1 MNTTKRI
8 IFITL
13 AVCLSFGQAFSQ
25 EEAEKPKKKKDRPVF
40 EMFNSGILMDEQTTL
55 IPEKKTLEMVILHRF
70 GLLSTNGISDLYGIY
85 APSANTKMGLNF
97 TPMKNLQIGYGI
109 TRLNMYSDFSVKYK
123 ALSQTRKNTI
133 PVDVVIYANMAID
146 GQNKTVFE
154 TASENYTEYQF
165 ANRMSYFTQ
174 LIVGRKFT
182 DWFSLA
188 VNASFSHFNTVHADL
203 ENIKGMDHDKIG
215 VGFLGRLKFSP
226 QSSFIFHYSM
236 PLNVSSISENSEL
249 TLESL
254 PNFGFGYQVATATH
268 SFEIFLTT
276 ANGILPQ
283 YNYVYNTTDWTK
295 GEFRFGF
302 TITRLWGF

>member
-1 MNTTKRI
+1 MKRI
-8 IFITL
+8 ILILL
-13 AVCLSFGQAFSQ
+13 AISLTSGLVFSQ
-25 EEAEKPKKKKDRPVF
+25 EKTEKSEKKKKDKPVY
-40 EMFNSGILMDEQTTL
+40 EMFNSGIMMDEQTTL
-55 IPEKKTLEMVILHRF
+55 IPQKKTLEMVILHRF
-70 GLLSTNGISDLYGIY
+70 GLLDANGASDLFGIY

-97 TPMKNLQIGYGI
+97 TPAKNLQIGYGI

-123 ALSQTRKNTI
+123 ALAQTRKNTI
-133 PVDVVIYANMAID
+133 PVDVVIFANMAID
-146 GQNKTVFE
+146 GRNKTAFE

-174 LIVGRKFT
+174 LVVARKFS
-182 DWFSLA
+182 DAFSLA
-188 VNASFSHFNTVHADL
+188 VNASFSHFNTVQADL
-203 ENIKGMDHDKIG
+203 ENIKGMDHDKVG
-215 VGFLGRLKFSP
+215 VGFLGRIKFSP

-236 PLNVSSISENSEL
+236 PLKISSLSENTEV
-249 TLESL
+249 TVESL
-254 PNFGFGYQVATATH
+254 PNFGIGYQVATATH

-283 YNYVYNTTDWTK
+283 HNYVYNTTDWTK

>member
-1 MNTTKRI
+1 MKKFILI
-8 IFITL
+8 IL
-13 AVCLSFGQAFSQ
+13 AISLTSGLVFSQ
-25 EEAEKPKKKKDRPVF
+25 EEAEKVEKKKKDKPVY
-40 EMFNSGILMDEQTTL
+40 EMFNSGIMMDEQTSF
-55 IPEKKTLEMVILHRF
+55 IPEKKTLEMQIIHRF
-70 GLLSTNGISDLYGIY
+70 GLLNTNGASDLFGIY

-97 TPMKNLQIGYGI
+97 TPAQNLEVGYGI
-109 TRLNMYSDFSVKYK
+109 TRLNMYSDFHIKYK
-123 ALSQTRKNTI
+123 ALAQTRKNTI
-133 PVDVVIYANMAID
+133 PVDVVIFANMAID
-146 GQNKTVFE
+146 GRNKSAFE
-154 TASENYTEYQF
+154 TSSENYSEYQF

-174 LIVGRKFT
+174 LIVARKFS
-182 DWFSLA
+182 DAFSLA
-188 VNASFSHFNTVHADL
+188 LNASFSHFNTVDADL

-226 QSSFIFHYSM
+226 QSSIIFHYSM
-236 PLNVSSISENSEL
+236 PLNIKSLSENTEV
-249 TLESL
+249 TLKSL

-276 ANGILPQ
+276 ANGIIPQ